1 MEFIENKAEERRQ
14 IVGIF
19 KDIFKYLPSK
29 LVGTVGNAI
38 VIPIYTSLLS
48 PAQYGLY
55 SLSVALLSF
64 LCIIFSD
71 WVGLSGL
78 RFFRKHQLSN
88 DLSKYLSILVC
99 LLGMNILL
107 MFLLCVVFHSDI
119 ISFFKIPAKYFYAVL
134 FLIIPVAIRA
144 LLFQLLRAQL
154 KSVSYTFSTILNQF
168 LTIGLSIF
176 FIKVCHLGAVAM
188 LLAMGISISIIDVIL
203 MVQSNILKYFKKPE
217 IKWGLVFPIILYGI
231 PISATALSAWMI
243 SQSNKFIMNH
253 INGFTDVAFVGVAYG
268 VTQPILMTLF
278 ATITVAVIPRILRMF
293 EEKIDVRPI
302 IAKFCGYYMLLAIPL
317 VLIMAVYPQELT
329 KILAHS
335 KFYDAY
341 RIVPYFAIGTFFMG
355 LTDYTTLQ
363 YHLANKTYIELIL
376 KLISG
381 LTNVF
386 LTIKLIPMYGLE
398 GVGLATVSANI
409 LYFTL
414 TALVV
419 LPNYYTLLPLRQVM
433 CIALTLIPL
442 KFLHSFLI
450 NSGMTQTIQMVILF
464 ITFYAV
470 HYCVSKVVPKRKI
483 KV

>member
-1 MEFIENKAEERRQ
+1 MEFVENKEEEHRQ

-19 KDIFKYLPSK
+19 RDIFKYLPSK
-29 LVGTVGNAI
+29 FIGTVGNAI
-38 VIPIYTSLLS
+38 VVPIYTSLL
-48 PAQYGLY
+48 PPEQYGLY
-55 SLSVALLSF
+55 ALSIAFLSF

-78 RFFRKHQLSN
+78 RFFRQHQLAN

-99 LLGMNILL
+99 ILGMNILL
-107 MFLLCVVFHSDI
+107 MFFLCGVFHVGI
-119 ISFFKIPAKYFYAVL
+119 VEFFKIPIKYFYAVL

-176 FIKVCHLGAVAM
+176 FIKVFHLGAVAM
-188 LLAMGISISIIDVIL
+188 LLAMGISITIIDIIL
-203 MVQSNILKYFKKPE
+203 MVQSNILKYFRKPE
-217 IKWGLVFPIILYGI
+217 IKWGILFPIILYGI
-231 PISATALSAWMI
+231 PISATSLSAWMI

-278 ATITVAVIPRILRMF
+278 ATITVATIPRILRMF

-302 IAKFCGYYMLLAIPL
+302 VSRFCGYYMLLAIPL
-317 VLIMAVYPQELT
+317 VLIMTIYPQELT
-329 KILAHS
+329 RVLANS

-355 LTDYTTLQ
+355 MTDYTTMQ
-363 YHLANKTYIELIL
+363 YHLANKTYIELVL

-381 LTNVF
+381 LTNMV
-386 LTIKLIPMYGLE
+386 LTLKLIPIYGLE
-398 GVGLATVSANI
+398 GVGLATVSANAFYFVLTSVIMLPSYNMRFPFRQI
-409 LYFTL
+409 L
-414 TALVV
+414 
-419 LPNYYTLLPLRQVM
+419 
-433 CIALTLIPL
+433 CIALTLIPEN
-442 KFLHSFLI
+442 FLYRWLGTTTI
-450 NSGMTQTIQMVILF
+450 SGLIQMVILL
-464 ITFYAV
+464 TAFYAI
-470 HYCVSKVVPKRKI
+470 YYPINKIVPRK
-483 KV
+483 KLKK